1 MPVLLLPA
9 PADCSAG
16 PGFSEVAQP
25 GCEQW
30 PLLEFPVWL
39 DAGRV
44 QADVMESGFFY
55 SGMKLDGN
63 AYFFWLDISVPGE
76 RQMDSQ
82 CVMHKRGVFNG
93 C

>member
-9 PADCSAG
+9 SADCSAG

-25 GCEQW
+25 RCEQW
-30 PLLEFPVWL
+30 SLLEFPVWL

-44 QADVMESGFFY
+44 QADVMELGFFY

-63 AYFFWLDISVPGE
+63 AHFFRLDIPAPDE

-82 CVMHKRGVFNG
+82 SVMHQR
-93 C
+93 